1 MRPEITHGACD
12 ECQIDLKAP
21 LTESS
26 AVAGKKRLF
35 PFPRE
40 VQGGRTNPHLESRPM
55 SSPCPL
61 CNWAYPTFCSRFKV
75 HIRLDM
81 FQYCFNL
88 YTLLYTHV
96 RAPHHLDVLCIHT
109 PLAPHIGAISIP
121 LIVFFCVSNLNP
133 KHTIY

>member
-61 CNWAYPTFCSRFKV
+61 CNWVCFFFYFCYQFGPIYYASITKIMKNV
-75 HIRLDM
+75 ASLVEV
-81 FQYCFNL
+81 CL
-88 YTLLYTHV
+88 YV
-96 RAPHHLDVLCIHT
+96 P
-109 PLAPHIGAISIP
+109 
-121 LIVFFCVSNLNP
+121 
-133 KHTIY
+133 